1 MSIFDLFTN
10 TNIHYISS
18 NDLEEKRSCTFFEN
32 INSFPEI
39 PTFTK
44 KDEKYTIDLTPSHEN
59 TNKECLENYFNN
71 KNSIDRGIL
80 TEENNSC
87 HNIFMHEIPKV
98 SNETKNFSSEFQSK
112 KIEIIIE
119 SEPGYSTIKKEVNIS
134 KGSQIH
140 IFGFG
145 KCDYYSSK
153 IIDESL
159 NEMSQL
165 YKEKMKK
172 SKKRKK
178 RKENKDNI
186 IKKIKNKFF
195 KSLKNIINQKLKEAG
210 SKKKFG
216 FFPQSLISDLTKEE
230 NIALFNLD
238 LEDIYSGNFYY
249 KKSDKKSE
257 KNLKE
262 KNKKVLEYLAKNKTI
277 SEKSCFNLFKNM
289 KLSEIYKQ
297 YLNSEEFGNAIISL
311 NQEKKKYIKSYII
324 NAYDFLNIFKNN

>member
-1 MSIFDLFTN
+1 MSLFDLFTN

-18 NDLEEKRSCTFFEN
+18 NDLEEKRSFTFLEN
-32 INSFPEI
+32 INAFQEI

-44 KDEKYTIDLTPSHEN
+44 KAEKYTIDLTPSHGN
-59 TNKECLENYFNN
+59 TIKDGLENYFDNE
-71 KNSIDRGIL
+71 NSIDRGIL
-80 TEENNSC
+80 TEEYNSC

-98 SNETKNFSSEFQSK
+98 SNETKNFSSESQSK

-119 SEPGYSTIKKEVNIS
+119 SEPGNSTIKKEVNIS
-134 KGSQIH
+134 KGSQVH

-153 IIDESL
+153 IIGESL

-165 YKEKMKK
+165 KEKTKK

-195 KSLKNIINQKLKEAG
+195 KSLKNIINQKLKDAG
-210 SKKKFG
+210 SEKTFG

-238 LEDIYSGNFYY
+238 LEDIYLGNFYY
-249 KKSDKKSE
+249 KKNDKKSE

-297 YLNSEEFGNAIISL
+297 YLNSEEFENAIISF
-311 NQEKKKYIKSYII
+311 NQETTKYIKSYII
-324 NAYDFLNIFKNN
+324 NAYDFLKIIKNN